1 MNALNQ
7 IIIEGNVVRQPEK
20 KEFQNGIKV
29 CTVPIAVNRYYK
41 TQNGQSAEEVSFFDI
56 STFGQLADA
65 CEKWCPKGRGIRV
78 VGRLK
83 QDSWKNEEGKTRT
96 KISIIAE
103 HVEFK
108 PFFKKNDSGSEES
121 AGGPGSAD
129 REKASPSKKQK
140 LAMLAEAAEAAQ
152 HESEDEIEF

>member
-29 CTVPIAVNRYYK
+29 CTIPIAVNRYYK

-83 QDSWKNEEGKTRT
+83 QDSWKK
-96 KISIIAE
+96 
-103 HVEFK
+103 
-108 PFFKKNDSGSEES
+108 D
-121 AGGPGSAD
+121 
-129 REKASPSKKQK
+129 
-140 LAMLAEAAEAAQ
+140 AQ
-152 HESEDEIEF
+152 

>member
-41 TQNGQSAEEVSFFDI
+41 PQNGQSAEEVSFFDI

-83 QDSWKNEEGKTRT
+83 QDSWKNEEGKTRKMT
-96 KISIIAE
+96 AVQKRVQVAPE
-103 HVEFK
+103 VQTEKRHLLQKNRNWPCLPK
-108 PFFKKNDSGSEES
+108 P
-121 AGGPGSAD
+121 
-129 REKASPSKKQK
+129 QK
-140 LAMLAEAAEAAQ
+140 LPSMKARMK
-152 HESEDEIEF
+152 